1 MKIPIGL
8 EDEDNKDIPLSVD
21 LYRPI
26 RQHVYAVLFDVRKPC
41 PIGVSSGSG
50 GSSGVG
56 GNGSGAIDDGSVTTN
71 TPVTNG
77 KGSSNCSTR
86 NGDSPSDGSG
96 AQNLKE
102 VFIKEWVVRKH
113 NGLQCEPVKARP
125 FEWKSTVP
133 SCMQL
138 W

>member
-41 PIGVSSGSG
+41 PGVGGGSG
-50 GSSGVG
+50 GNSGISVG
-56 GNGSGAIDDGSVTTN
+56 DGNGTVITTGA
-71 TPVTNG
+71 PVANG
-77 KGSSNCSTR
+77 KGSSNCSAR
-86 NGDSPSDGSG
+86 NGDSPCDGPNSQG
-96 AQNLKE
+96 VKE

-125 FEWKSTVP
+125 FEWKSPVP